1 RPHTTSDAC
10 GGRVDSTRCTDGQSR
25 GRPMISSAGT
35 ALRRLFGG
43 GLLAGILASA
53 LPAQS
58 AAPRIALVLDQQAP
72 RVPAQV
78 AAFQRELQGFFR
90 PGEITLLPPVAGDGT
105 PAGVWRVLDQALRD
119 SSVTVIVTL
128 GPIGSH
134 LVARAG
140 ESDKPA
146 IAATIVDAGWQ
157 GIPEKNGSSGVRRL
171 AYVDESFAV
180 SGTIAA

>member
-1 RPHTTSDAC
+1 RARARSGPAVAFSSPQTFRESPANDRRPHTTSDAC

-90 PGEITLLPPVAGDGT
+90 PG
-105 PAGVWRVLDQALRD
+105 
-119 SSVTVIVTL
+119 
-128 GPIGSH
+128 
-134 LVARAG
+134 
-140 ESDKPA
+140 
-146 IAATIVDAGWQ
+146 
-157 GIPEKNGSSGVRRL
+157 
-171 AYVDESFAV
+171 
-180 SGTIAA
+180 